1 MSEKIIKAALTSP
14 WRVIDNAVREAVEYG
29 WHRKAYK
36 HVDPPPL
43 SDEQLEYLFDTLA
56 ESVGDRLREELTL
69 EGEQ

>member
-43 SDEQLEYLFDTLA
+43 TKSQLEYLFDALA
-56 ESVGDRLREELTL
+56 ESVSDSLRDTL
-69 EGEQ
+69 ELDGEL